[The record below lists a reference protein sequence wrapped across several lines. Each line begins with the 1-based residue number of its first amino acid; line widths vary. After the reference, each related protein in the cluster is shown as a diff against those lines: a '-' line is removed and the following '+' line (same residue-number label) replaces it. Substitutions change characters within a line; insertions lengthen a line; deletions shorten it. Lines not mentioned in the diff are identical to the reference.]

1 MLVILDF
8 LELDIWW
15 YSDCP
20 VDTTAERATITDAKH
35 YKEGRTVSM
44 SFSFHT
50 YWFFVLTVL

>member
-8 LELDIWW
+8 LELDTVG
-15 YSDCP
+15 YSDCQ
-20 VDTTAERATITDAKH
+20 VNATAKRATIRVAKH

-50 YWFFVLTVL
+50 YWFFVLTVV

>member
-15 YSDCP
+15 YSDCL
-20 VDTTAERATITDAKH
+20 VDTTAERATIRDAKH

-44 SFSFHT
+44 
-50 YWFFVLTVL
+50 